1 MTISSIFEALIQDH
15 NRHRALLK
23 RLASTDTKS
32 GEREELFKAFRVE
45 VSAHAAAEEESL
57 YAKMLANPDLR
68 EAAQHSV
75 SEHKAIEDKL
85 EQLADISPISSKWT
99 EVFDDFRKCYEH
111 HIDEEEDEMFPQAE
125 RELTDSEEKQLGNVF
140 NERKPKE
147 KIRAEDNS

>member
-23 RLASTDTKS
+23 RLASTDAKS
-32 GEREELFKAFRVE
+32 NERGELFKDFRIE

-75 SEHKAIEDKL
+75 SEHKAIEDRL
-85 EQLADISPISSKWT
+85 EELGDIDPTSPEWT
-99 EVFDDFRKCYEH
+99 KTFEALRKCYEH
-111 HIDEEEDEMFPQAE
+111 HIDEEEEEMFPQAE

-140 NERKPKE
+140 QERKPKE
-147 KIRAEDNS
+147 KIRAEEDS